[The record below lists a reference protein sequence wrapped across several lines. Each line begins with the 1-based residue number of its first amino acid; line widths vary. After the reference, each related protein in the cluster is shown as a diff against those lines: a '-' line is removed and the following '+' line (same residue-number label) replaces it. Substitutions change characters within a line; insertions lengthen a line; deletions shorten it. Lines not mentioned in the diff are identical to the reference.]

1 MLRAMSTKLIRQ
13 SRLVLSIFLLSAC
26 FASSVQAQA
35 SKDLLRSYDRLLPL
49 EGGSN
54 FRDMGGYTTADGY
67 QVKRGLLFRSG
78 SLVSL
83 TENDMDYLSQF
94 SFKTVVDLRS
104 QEELELFPNHWAE
117 KAAIGYTNVPYSMA
131 SMMSGSLSQVAED
144 DMSAMEMLSQ
154 MGPMY
159 RSMPETIK
167 PQLNLMFQHL
177 LAEETPLVV
186 NCSAGQ
192 DRTGIASA
200 LILTALGV
208 PRSTIIDDYLLSTRL
223 RRPEFEQSQI
233 SEADLQQA
241 AETNVF
247 AAMMLQFNDEGFG
260 EQPNSLYTDNR
271 VPFLQFALNA
281 IEENYGSVLGY
292 LDSELG
298 IGAEEVE
305 LLRSLYLH

>member
-1 MLRAMSTKLIRQ
+1 MSTKLIRQ
-13 SRLVLSIFLLSAC
+13 SRLVLSIFLLSAS

-78 SLVSL
+78 SMVSL

-117 KAAIGYTNVPYSMA
+117 KAAISYTNVPYSMA
-131 SMMSGSLSQVAED
+131 SMMGGSLARVAED
-144 DMSAMEMLSQ
+144 TMDATEMLSQ

-167 PQLNLMFQHL
+167 SQLNLMFQHL
-177 LAEETPLVV
+177 LAEEAPLVV

-233 SEADLQQA
+233 SEAELLEA
-241 AETNVF
+241 AEVNVF
-247 AAMMLQFNDEGFG
+247 AAMMLQFNDEGIG
-260 EQPNSLYTDNR
+260 EQPNPLYTENR
-271 VPFLQFALNA
+271 VPFLQFALNG
-281 IEENYGSVLGY
+281 IEENYGSVFNY

-298 IGAEEVE
+298 IGAEEIE
-305 LLRSLYLH
+305 RLKGLYLQ

>member
-1 MLRAMSTKLIRQ
+1 
-13 SRLVLSIFLLSAC
+13 
-26 FASSVQAQA
+26 
-35 SKDLLRSYDRLLPL
+35 
-49 EGGSN
+49 
-54 FRDMGGYTTADGY
+54 MGGYTTADGY

-260 EQPNSLYTDNR
+260 EQPNSLYTENR